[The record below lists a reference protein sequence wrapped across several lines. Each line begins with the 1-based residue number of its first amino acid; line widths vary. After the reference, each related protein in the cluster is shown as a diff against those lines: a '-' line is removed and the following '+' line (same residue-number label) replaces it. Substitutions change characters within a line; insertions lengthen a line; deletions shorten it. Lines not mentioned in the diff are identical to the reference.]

1 VRAGKVQQ
9 EVASDTAKLANQL
22 AAVAQKQLDR
32 MEKHSAN
39 IRNQSQVRC
48 CCALHSS
55 HIMVMADILVLLSLQ
70 HKALS
75 AQARNMS
82 AVLTLD
88 IKKVAE
94 QLKYLQELA
103 RVAAR
108 LNRGKHGII
117 ASPLPVWYT
126 ANSSP

>member
-1 VRAGKVQQ
+1 
-9 EVASDTAKLANQL
+9 
-22 AAVAQKQLDR
+22 
-32 MEKHSAN
+32 
-39 IRNQSQVRC
+39 
-48 CCALHSS
+48 
-55 HIMVMADILVLLSLQ
+55 
-70 HKALS
+70 
-75 AQARNMS
+75 MS

-108 LNRGKHGII
+108 LNRGKDGII
-117 ASPLPVWYT
+117 ASPLPAWYT